1 MSYVRK
7 KRRMSSN
14 EKVLKGVLCN
24 VGTDFVDI
32 LLTDN
37 TVMTILRSQIKK
49 INWCDSE
56 CSPCPVCQHSD
67 CICEYHHDCQDDVHH
82 DEDCS
87 SHREHDCPRNSHHHC
102 TCMDYLHHQPIRN
115 HGIPLCDDRVQ
126 LRLAG
131 LTANFNFQLFRFK
144 GCLVEIELLDKMGNG
159 K

>member
-1 MSYVRK
+1 MGYVK
-7 KRRMSSN
+7 KKKRMSSN

-32 LLTDN
+32 LLTDS

-56 CSPCPVCQHSD
+56 CNPCSICQHSD
-67 CICEYHHDCQDDVHH
+67 CICEHRHDCQDD
-82 DEDCS
+82 DCC
-87 SHREHDCPRNSHHHC
+87 SHYHC
-102 TCMDYLHHQPIRN
+102 TCMDFFQHQPIRN
-115 HGIPLCDDRVQ
+115 HGILLCDDRVQ

-144 GCLVEIELLDKMGNG
+144 GCLVEIELLDQMANG
-159 K
+159 Q